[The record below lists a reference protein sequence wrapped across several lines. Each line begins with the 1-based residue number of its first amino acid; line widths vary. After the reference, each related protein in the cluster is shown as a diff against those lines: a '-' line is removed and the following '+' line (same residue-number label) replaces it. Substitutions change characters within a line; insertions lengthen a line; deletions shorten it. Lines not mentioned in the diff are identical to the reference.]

1 MDKYRH
7 TTRSFPFKVVMDIQI
22 CVSAFI
28 FRPVTQA
35 ILFVLAFF
43 YLAVSQRIQGGVTQL
58 RRIVINRLY
67 KKKKRNFN

>member
-1 MDKYRH
+1 
-7 TTRSFPFKVVMDIQI
+7 MDIQI

-67 KKKKRNFN
+67 KKKQKKKTEFQLNVI